1 MCRMVSTDALLCHCK
16 VEGSQA
22 LGAVCI
28 PILFSPGMFL
38 QPRIS
43 PRSSLLERTPR
54 ATPSPV
60 GFSWK
65 HSSRIPVHGKVSR
78 GLGLTIR
85 SKRQEGQLRAS
96 FGDREPRTQQGPHI
110 TGRCESSACRS
121 PFAPAPSPVSL
132 FSPHHSE
139 PLCSW
144 PVGARNC
151 SEKKSFSPSL
161 IIPKW
166 KLWGEIPRW
175 RNKQGDRIK
184 ECKEVS

>member
-1 MCRMVSTDALLCHCK
+1 MLEISSAKTHSVHLTKEHHSTAHNTLRAVCGYPHGLMADRKLWLDAAKEKKMCGMVSTDALLCHCK

-43 PRSSLLERTPR
+43 PCSSLLERTPR

-60 GFSWK
+60 GFSRK

-78 GLGLTIR
+78 GLGLPFR

-96 FGDREPRTQQGPHI
+96 FGDREPRTQHGPHI
-110 TGRCESSACRS
+110 TGRCESSACRI
-121 PFAPAPSPVSL
+121 PFAPAPSLISL
-132 FSPHHSE
+132 SSPRHS
-139 PLCSW
+139 
-144 PVGARNC
+144 
-151 SEKKSFSPSL
+151 
-161 IIPKW
+161 
-166 KLWGEIPRW
+166 
-175 RNKQGDRIK
+175 
-184 ECKEVS
+184 